1 MLYYNKTANLAKQMM
16 VQDTDKFFNAF
27 LQGNTSCILPSIRD
41 LATRNQNLAYNLAAE
56 VYKIFVGKKWM
67 KPSDWSTKYYTLVA
81 YGFLMCDLAFIY
93 NPDNEKF
100 ELHTASVSMVQK
112 LASQGYIEGAT
123 KKDAAELSVQKAVDA
138 LSGDKKILTSLKKDN
153 VIQTVRLDPSMNG
166 RDLKFKI
173 TVPRSQVD
181 IVKTMIVPFTC
192 YMQVIKDLQALFG
205 RGFIRVT
212 MNEGEKVRVVTLNQ
226 ELLSKIYTPE
236 RVSQLSGF
244 TPNAYMKSFYV
255 PSVGASVYS
264 LGVTN
269 IKPETIDKLEMINLR
284 DIDLSE
290 VNVDYTMVR
299 PYFIQQLKGLNL
311 QQLKTLIK
319 NLAIPVTDAGF
330 TRSKT
335 GCISILENW
344 VYTSQD
350 AKAYESN
357 LYTLMKES
365 PFFDISGLSNMQ
377 NTYGNMMQQ
386 VSYPGSPAGL
396 SQLLNTG
403 VFRITT
409 RRRAGSMSTHIV
421 TNNHTELKRIL
432 GDDYF
437 VKFESYGVRLNYAMN
452 LVVAMGKK
460 YGSKTPLKG
469 ESDIYTKLSEFGI
482 YLPDEDKEKMLTYED
497 LYAFLNKTKA
507 DEVDANKT
515 VVSQAHLVVARNCQ
529 AWYSPEEDKPY
540 DYYKNIDPNS
550 IVSIIRLS
558 NVGGN

>member
-1 MLYYNKTANLAKQMM
+1 MM
-16 VQDTDKFFNAF
+16 VQETDKYFNAF
-27 LQGNTSCILPSIRD
+27 LQGSASCILPSIRD

-56 VYKIFVGKKWM
+56 VYKIFIGKKWM
-67 KPSDWSTKYYTLVA
+67 KPSDWNTKYYTLVA

-100 ELHTASVSMVQK
+100 ELHTASVSMIQK

-226 ELLSKIYTPE
+226 ELLSKIYSPE
-236 RVSQLSGF
+236 RVNQLSGF

-269 IKPETIDKLEMINLR
+269 IKPETIDKLEMINLK

-357 LYTLMKES
+357 LYTLMKDS
-365 PFFDISGLSNMQ
+365 TFFDISGLSNMQ
-377 NTYGNMMQQ
+377 NVYGNMMQQ
-386 VSYPGSPAGL
+386 VNYPGSPAGL
-396 SQLLNTG
+396 AQLLNTG

-469 ESDIYTKLSEFGI
+469 ESDIYAKLSEFGI
-482 YLPDEDKEKMLTYED
+482 YLPDEDKEKLLTYED

-529 AWYSPEEDKPY
+529 AWYSPEEEKPY

-550 IVSIIRLS
+550 VVSIIRLS
-558 NVGGN
+558 EVK

>member
-1 MLYYNKTANLAKQMM
+1 MM

-27 LQGNTSCILPSIRD
+27 LQGSTSCILPSIRD
-41 LATRNQNLAYNLAAE
+41 LATRNQNLAYSLAAE
-56 VYKIFVGKKWM
+56 VYKIFIEKKWM
-67 KPSDWSTKYYTLVA
+67 KPSDWSAKYYTLVA

-100 ELHTASVSMVQK
+100 ELHTSSVSMIQR
-112 LASQGYIEGAT
+112 LASQGYVEGAT

-138 LSGDKKILTSLKKDN
+138 LSGNKKILTSLKKDN

-192 YMQVIKDLQALFG
+192 YMQVIKDLQSLFK

-226 ELLSKIYTPE
+226 ELLSKIYTLD
-236 RVSQLSGF
+236 RVNQLNGF
-244 TPNAYMKSFYV
+244 APNAYMKSFYV

-269 IKPETIDKLEMINLR
+269 IKPETIDKLEMVNLN

-290 VNVDYTMVR
+290 VNVDFTMVR
-299 PYFIQQLKGLNL
+299 PYFIQQLNNLNL

-319 NLAIPVTDAGF
+319 NLAIPVDASF
-330 TRSKT
+330 TRSKA
-335 GCISILENW
+335 GCISLLENW

-357 LYTLMKES
+357 LYLLMKES

-377 NTYGNMMQQ
+377 NIYGNMMQQ
-386 VSYPGSPAGL
+386 VNYPGSPAGL
-396 SQLLNTG
+396 AQLLNTG

-421 TNNHTELKRIL
+421 TNNPTELKRIL

-437 VKFESYGVRLNYAMN
+437 ARFESYGVKLNYAMN
-452 LVVAMGKK
+452 LVVAVGKK
-460 YGSKTPLKG
+460 YGSNTPLKK
-469 ESDIYTKLSEFGI
+469 ESDIYSKLAEFDI
-482 YLPDEDKEKMLTYED
+482 YLSDEDKERVLTYED
-497 LYAFLNKTKA
+497 LYVVLNKAKA
-507 DEVDANKT
+507 NEVDANKT
-515 VVSQAHLVVARNCQ
+515 VVSQAHLVVTRNCQ
-529 AWYSPEEDKPY
+529 AWYSPEEEKPY

-558 NVGGN
+558 EVK

>member
-1 MLYYNKTANLAKQMM
+1 M

-56 VYKIFVGKKWM
+56 VYKIFIEKKWM
-67 KPSDWSTKYYTLVA
+67 KPSDWSAKYYTLVA

-100 ELHTASVSMVQK
+100 ELHTSSVSMIQR
-112 LASQGYIEGAT
+112 LASQGYVEGAT

-138 LSGDKKILTSLKKDN
+138 LSGNKKILASLKKDN
-153 VIQTVRLDPSMNG
+153 TIQTVRLDPSMNG
-166 RDLKFKI
+166 RELKFKI

-192 YMQVIKDLQALFG
+192 YMQVIKDLQSLFK
-205 RGFIRVT
+205 RGFVRVT
-212 MNEGEKVRVVTLNQ
+212 MNEGEKVRVVTLSHG
-226 ELLSKIYTPE
+226 LLSKIYTPD
-236 RVSQLSGF
+236 RVNQLSGF
-244 TPNAYMKSFYV
+244 APNAYMKSFYV

-269 IKPETIDKLEMINLR
+269 IKPETIDKLEMVNLK

-290 VNVDYTMVR
+290 VNVDFTMVR
-299 PYFIQQLKGLNL
+299 PYFIQQLNNLNL

-319 NLAIPVTDAGF
+319 NLAIPVDASF
-330 TRSKT
+330 TRSKA
-335 GCISILENW
+335 GCISLLENW

-357 LYTLMKES
+357 LYLLMKES

-377 NTYGNMMQQ
+377 NIYGNMMQQ
-386 VSYPGSPAGL
+386 VNYPGSPAGL
-396 SQLLNTG
+396 AQLLSTG

-421 TNNHTELKRIL
+421 TNNPTELKRIL

-437 VKFESYGVRLNYAMN
+437 ARFESYGVKLNYAMN
-452 LVVAMGKK
+452 LVVAVGKK
-460 YGSKTPLKG
+460 YGSNTPLKK
-469 ESDIYTKLSEFGI
+469 ESDIYSKLAEFDI
-482 YLPDEDKEKMLTYED
+482 YLPDEDKEKVLTYED
-497 LYAFLNKTKA
+497 LYVVLNKAKA
-507 DEVDANKT
+507 NEVDANKT

-529 AWYSPEEDKPY
+529 AWYSPEEEKAY

-550 IVSIIRLS
+550 IVSIVRLS
-558 NVGGN
+558 EAK

>member
-1 MLYYNKTANLAKQMM
+1 M

-27 LQGNTSCILPSIRD
+27 LQGSTSCILPSIRD

-56 VYKIFVGKKWM
+56 VYKIFIEKKWM
-67 KPSDWSTKYYTLVA
+67 KPSDWSAKYYTLVA

-100 ELHTASVSMVQK
+100 ELHTSSVSMIQR
-112 LASQGYIEGAT
+112 LASQGYVEGAT

-138 LSGDKKILTSLKKDN
+138 LSGNKKIFASLKKDN

-166 RDLKFKI
+166 RELKFKI

-192 YMQVIKDLQALFG
+192 YMQVIKDLQSLFK
-205 RGFIRVT
+205 RGFVRVT
-212 MNEGEKVRVVTLNQ
+212 MNEGEKVRVVTLNHG
-226 ELLSKIYTPE
+226 LLSKIYTPD
-236 RVSQLSGF
+236 RVNQLSGF
-244 TPNAYMKSFYV
+244 APNAYMKSFYV

-269 IKPETIDKLEMINLR
+269 IKPETIDKLEMVNLN

-290 VNVDYTMVR
+290 VNVDFTMVR
-299 PYFIQQLKGLNL
+299 PYFIQQLNNLNL

-319 NLAIPVTDAGF
+319 NLAIPVDASF
-330 TRSKT
+330 TRSKA
-335 GCISILENW
+335 GCISLLENW

-357 LYTLMKES
+357 LYLLMKES

-377 NTYGNMMQQ
+377 NIYGNMMQQ
-386 VSYPGSPAGL
+386 VNYPGSPAGL
-396 SQLLNTG
+396 AQLLNTG

-421 TNNHTELKRIL
+421 TNNPTELKRIL

-437 VKFESYGVRLNYAMN
+437 ARFESYGVKLNYAMN
-452 LVVAMGKK
+452 LVVAVGKK
-460 YGSKTPLKG
+460 YGSNTPLKK
-469 ESDIYTKLSEFGI
+469 ESDIYSKLAEFDI
-482 YLPDEDKEKMLTYED
+482 YLSDEDKERVLTYED
-497 LYAFLNKTKA
+497 LYVVLNKAKA
-507 DEVDANKT
+507 NEVDANKT

-529 AWYSPEEDKPY
+529 AWYSPEEEKPY

-550 IVSIIRLS
+550 IVNIVRLS
-558 NVGGN
+558 EVK

>member
-1 MLYYNKTANLAKQMM
+1 MLYYNKTANLEKQMM

-41 LATRNQNLAYNLAAE
+41 LATRNQNLAYSLAAE
-56 VYKIFVGKKWM
+56 VYKIFIEKKWM
-67 KPSDWSTKYYTLVA
+67 SPSDWSAKYYTLVA

-100 ELHTASVSMVQK
+100 ELHTSSVSMIQR
-112 LASQGYIEGAT
+112 LASQGYVEGAT

-138 LSGDKKILTSLKKDN
+138 LSGNKKILTSLKKDN

-166 RDLKFKI
+166 RELKFKI
-173 TVPRSQVD
+173 TVPHSQVD

-192 YMQVIKDLQALFG
+192 YMQVIKDLQSLFK
-205 RGFIRVT
+205 RGFVRVT
-212 MNEGEKVRVVTLNQ
+212 MNEGEKVRVVTLNHG
-226 ELLSKIYTPE
+226 LLSKIYTPD
-236 RVSQLSGF
+236 RVNQLSGF
-244 TPNAYMKSFYV
+244 APNAYMKSFYV

-269 IKPETIDKLEMINLR
+269 IKPETIDKLEMVNLK

-290 VNVDYTMVR
+290 VNVDFTMVR
-299 PYFIQQLKGLNL
+299 PYFIQQLNNLNL

-319 NLAIPVTDAGF
+319 NLAIPVDASF
-330 TRSKT
+330 TRSKA
-335 GCISILENW
+335 GCISLLENW

-357 LYTLMKES
+357 LYLLMKES

-377 NTYGNMMQQ
+377 NIYGNMMQQ
-386 VSYPGSPAGL
+386 VNYPGSPAGL
-396 SQLLNTG
+396 AQLLNTG

-421 TNNHTELKRIL
+421 TNNPTELKRIL

-437 VKFESYGVRLNYAMN
+437 ARFESYGVKLNYAMN

-460 YGSKTPLKG
+460 YGSNTPLKK
-469 ESDIYTKLSEFGI
+469 ESDIYSKLAEFDI
-482 YLPDEDKEKMLTYED
+482 YLSDEDKERVLTYED
-497 LYAFLNKTKA
+497 LYVVLNKAKA
-507 DEVDANKT
+507 NEVDANKT

-529 AWYSPEEDKPY
+529 AWYSPEEEKPY

-550 IVSIIRLS
+550 IVSIVRLS
-558 NVGGN
+558 EVK

>member
-1 MLYYNKTANLAKQMM
+1 MLYYNKTANLEKQMM

-41 LATRNQNLAYNLAAE
+41 LATRNQNLAYSLAAE
-56 VYKIFVGKKWM
+56 VYKIFIEKKWM
-67 KPSDWSTKYYTLVA
+67 SPSDWSAKYYTLVA

-100 ELHTASVSMVQK
+100 ELHTSSVSMIQK
-112 LASQGYIEGAT
+112 LAAQGYIEGAT

-138 LSGDKKILTSLKKDN
+138 LSGNKKIFASLKKDN

-192 YMQVIKDLQALFG
+192 YMQVIKDLQSLFK

-226 ELLSKIYTPE
+226 ELLSKIYTPD
-236 RVSQLSGF
+236 RVNQLSGF
-244 TPNAYMKSFYV
+244 APNAYMKSFYV

-269 IKPETIDKLEMINLR
+269 IKPETIDKLEMVNLK

-299 PYFIQQLKGLNL
+299 PYFIQQVKGLNL

-319 NLAIPVTDAGF
+319 NLAIPVDASF
-330 TRSKT
+330 TRSKA
-335 GCISILENW
+335 GCISLLENW

-357 LYTLMKES
+357 LYLLMKES

-377 NTYGNMMQQ
+377 NIYGNMMQQ
-386 VSYPGSPAGL
+386 VNYPGSPAGL
-396 SQLLNTG
+396 AQLLNTG

-421 TNNHTELKRIL
+421 TNNPTELKRIL

-437 VKFESYGVRLNYAMN
+437 ARFESYGVKLNYAMN
-452 LVVAMGKK
+452 LVVAVGKK
-460 YGSKTPLKG
+460 YGSNIPLKK
-469 ESDIYTKLSEFGI
+469 ESDIYSKLAEFDI
-482 YLPDEDKEKMLTYED
+482 YLPDEDKEKVLTYED
-497 LYAFLNKTKA
+497 LYVVLNKAKA
-507 DEVDANKT
+507 NEVDANKT

-529 AWYSPEEDKPY
+529 AWYSPEEQKAY

-550 IVSIIRLS
+550 IVSIVRLS
-558 NVGGN
+558 EVK

>member
-27 LQGNTSCILPSIRD
+27 LQGSTSCILPSIRD
-41 LATRNQNLAYNLAAE
+41 LATRSQNLAYNLAAE
-56 VYKIFVGKKWM
+56 VYKIFIEKKWM
-67 KPSDWSTKYYTLVA
+67 NPSDWSAKYYTLVA

-100 ELHTASVSMVQK
+100 ELHTSSVSMIQR
-112 LASQGYIEGAT
+112 LASQGYVEGAT

-138 LSGDKKILTSLKKDN
+138 LSGNKKILTSLKKDN

-166 RDLKFKI
+166 RELRFKI

-192 YMQVIKDLQALFG
+192 YMQVIKDLQSLFK
-205 RGFIRVT
+205 RGFVRVT
-212 MNEGEKVRVVTLNQ
+212 MNEGEKVRAVTLNHG
-226 ELLSKIYTPE
+226 LLSKIYTPD
-236 RVSQLSGF
+236 RVNQLSDF
-244 TPNAYMKSFYV
+244 APNAYMKSFYV

-269 IKPETIDKLEMINLR
+269 IKPETIDKLEMVNLK

-290 VNVDYTMVR
+290 VNVDFTMVR
-299 PYFIQQLKGLNL
+299 PYFIQQLNNLNL

-319 NLAIPVTDAGF
+319 NLAIPVDASF
-330 TRSKT
+330 TRSKA
-335 GCISILENW
+335 GCISVLENW

-357 LYTLMKES
+357 LYLLMKES

-377 NTYGNMMQQ
+377 NIYGNMMQQ
-386 VSYPGSPAGL
+386 VNYPGSPAGL
-396 SQLLNTG
+396 AQLLNTG

-421 TNNHTELKRIL
+421 TNNPTELKRVL

-437 VKFESYGVRLNYAMN
+437 IRFESYGVKLNYAMN

-460 YGSKTPLKG
+460 YGSNTPLKK
-469 ESDIYTKLSEFGI
+469 ESDIYSKLSEFGI
-482 YLPDEDKEKMLTYED
+482 YLSDEDKAKVLTYED
-497 LYAFLNKTKA
+497 LYVLLNKTKA

-529 AWYSPEEDKPY
+529 AWYSPEEEKPY

-550 IVSIIRLS
+550 IVSIVRLS
-558 NVGGN
+558 EVK

>member
-1 MLYYNKTANLAKQMM
+1 MLYYNKTANLAKQMV
-16 VQDTDKFFNAF
+16 VQETDKFFNAF
-27 LQGNTSCILPSIRD
+27 LQGNTSCILPSIHD
-41 LATRNQNLAYNLAAE
+41 LAIRNQNLAYNLAAE
-56 VYKIFVGKKWM
+56 VYKIFIEKGWI
-67 KPSDWSTKYYTLVA
+67 KPSDWSAKYYTLVA

-100 ELHTASVSMVQK
+100 ELHTSSFSMIQRLV
-112 LASQGYIEGAT
+112 SQGYIEGAT

-138 LSGDKKILTSLKKDN
+138 LSGNKKILTSLKKDN

-192 YMQVIKDLQALFG
+192 YIQVIKDLQSLFN

-226 ELLSKIYTPE
+226 ELLSKIYASD
-236 RVSQLSGF
+236 RVNQLSGF
-244 TPNAYMKSFYV
+244 APNAYMKSFYV

-269 IKPETIDKLEMINLR
+269 IKPETIDKLEMVNLK

-299 PYFIQQLKGLNL
+299 PYFIQQVKGLNL

-319 NLAIPVTDAGF
+319 NLAIPVIDAGF

-350 AKAYESN
+350 AKAFESN

-365 PFFDISGLSNMQ
+365 PFFDISGLSNMK
-377 NTYGNMMQQ
+377 NIYGNMMQQ
-386 VSYPGSPAGL
+386 VNYPGSPAGL
-396 SQLLNTG
+396 AQLLNTG

-460 YGSKTPLKG
+460 YGSNTPLKK
-469 ESDIYTKLSEFGI
+469 ESDIYSKLSEFGV
-482 YLPDEDKEKMLTYED
+482 YLSDEDKAKVLTYED
-497 LYAFLNKTKA
+497 LYVVLNKAKT

-529 AWYSPEEDKPY
+529 AWYSPEEEKPY

-558 NVGGN
+558 EAK

>member
-1 MLYYNKTANLAKQMM
+1 MLYYNKTANLEKQMM

-27 LQGNTSCILPSIRD
+27 LQGSTSCILPSIRD

-56 VYKIFVGKKWM
+56 VYKIFIEKKWM
-67 KPSDWSTKYYTLVA
+67 KPSDWSAKYYTLVA

-100 ELHTASVSMVQK
+100 ELHTSSVSMIQR
-112 LASQGYIEGAT
+112 LASQGYVEGAT

-138 LSGDKKILTSLKKDN
+138 LSGNKKIFASLKKDN

-166 RDLKFKI
+166 RELKFKI

-192 YMQVIKDLQALFG
+192 YMQVIKDLQSLFK
-205 RGFIRVT
+205 RGFVRVT
-212 MNEGEKVRVVTLNQ
+212 MNEGEKVRVVTLNHG
-226 ELLSKIYTPE
+226 LLSKIYTPD
-236 RVSQLSGF
+236 RVNQLSGF
-244 TPNAYMKSFYV
+244 APNAYMKSFYV

-269 IKPETIDKLEMINLR
+269 IKPETIDKLEMVNLN

-290 VNVDYTMVR
+290 VNVDFTMVR
-299 PYFIQQLKGLNL
+299 PYFIQQLNNLNL

-319 NLAIPVTDAGF
+319 NLAIPVDASF
-330 TRSKT
+330 TRSKA
-335 GCISILENW
+335 GCISLLENW

-357 LYTLMKES
+357 LYLLMKES

-377 NTYGNMMQQ
+377 NIYGNMMQQ
-386 VSYPGSPAGL
+386 VNYPGSPAGL
-396 SQLLNTG
+396 AQLLNTG

-421 TNNHTELKRIL
+421 TNNPTELKRIL

-437 VKFESYGVRLNYAMN
+437 ARFESYGVKLNYAMN
-452 LVVAMGKK
+452 LVVAVGKK
-460 YGSKTPLKG
+460 YGSNTPLKK
-469 ESDIYTKLSEFGI
+469 ESDIYSKLAEFDI
-482 YLPDEDKEKMLTYED
+482 YLSNEDKERVLTYED
-497 LYAFLNKTKA
+497 LYVVLNKAKA
-507 DEVDANKT
+507 NEVDANKT
-515 VVSQAHLVVARNCQ
+515 VVSQAHLVVVRNCQ
-529 AWYSPEEDKPY
+529 AWYSPEEEKPY

-550 IVSIIRLS
+550 IVSIVRLS
-558 NVGGN
+558 EVK

>member
-1 MLYYNKTANLAKQMM
+1 MI
-16 VQDTDKFFNAF
+16 QDTDKFFNAF
-27 LQGNTSCILPSIRD
+27 LQGSASCILPSIRD

-56 VYKIFVGKKWM
+56 VYKIFIEKKWM
-67 KPSDWSTKYYTLVA
+67 NPSDWSAKYYTLVA

-100 ELHTASVSMVQK
+100 ELHTSSVSMIQR
-112 LASQGYIEGAT
+112 LASQGYVEGAT

-138 LSGDKKILTSLKKDN
+138 LSGNKKILASLKKDN
-153 VIQTVRLDPSMNG
+153 TIQTVRLDPSMNG
-166 RDLKFKI
+166 RELKFKI

-192 YMQVIKDLQALFG
+192 YMQVIKDLQSLFK
-205 RGFIRVT
+205 RGFVRVT
-212 MNEGEKVRVVTLNQ
+212 MNEGEKVRVVTLSHG
-226 ELLSKIYTPE
+226 LLSKIYTPD
-236 RVSQLSGF
+236 RVNQLSGF
-244 TPNAYMKSFYV
+244 APNAYMKSFYV

-269 IKPETIDKLEMINLR
+269 IKPETIDKLEMVNLK

-290 VNVDYTMVR
+290 VNVDFTMVR
-299 PYFIQQLKGLNL
+299 PYFIQQLNNLNL

-319 NLAIPVTDAGF
+319 NLAIPVDASF
-330 TRSKT
+330 TRSKA
-335 GCISILENW
+335 GCISFLENW

-357 LYTLMKES
+357 LYLLMKES

-377 NTYGNMMQQ
+377 NIYGNMMQQ
-386 VSYPGSPAGL
+386 VNYPGSPAGL
-396 SQLLNTG
+396 AQLLNTG

-437 VKFESYGVRLNYAMN
+437 ARFESYGVKLNYAMN
-452 LVVAMGKK
+452 LVVAVGKK
-460 YGSKTPLKG
+460 YGSNTPLKK
-469 ESDIYTKLSEFGI
+469 ESDIYSKLAEFDI
-482 YLPDEDKEKMLTYED
+482 YLPDEDKEKVLTYED
-497 LYAFLNKTKA
+497 LYVVLNKAKA
-507 DEVDANKT
+507 NEVDANKT

-529 AWYSPEEDKPY
+529 AWYSPEEQKAY

-558 NVGGN
+558 EVK

>member
-1 MLYYNKTANLAKQMM
+1 MM

>member
-1 MLYYNKTANLAKQMM
+1 MM
-16 VQDTDKFFNAF
+16 VQETDKFFNAF

-56 VYKIFVGKKWM
+56 VYKIFIEKKWM
-67 KPSDWSTKYYTLVA
+67 NPSDWSAKYYTLVA

-100 ELHTASVSMVQK
+100 ELHTSSVSMIQR
-112 LASQGYIEGAT
+112 LASQGYVEGAT

-138 LSGDKKILTSLKKDN
+138 LSGNKKILTSLKKDN

-166 RDLKFKI
+166 RELKFKI

-192 YMQVIKDLQALFG
+192 YMQVIKDLQSLFK
-205 RGFIRVT
+205 RGFVKVT
-212 MNEGEKVRVVTLNQ
+212 MNEGEKVRVVTLNHG
-226 ELLSKIYTPE
+226 LLSKIYTPD
-236 RVSQLSGF
+236 RVNQLSGF
-244 TPNAYMKSFYV
+244 APNAYMKSFYV

-269 IKPETIDKLEMINLR
+269 IKPETIDKLEMVNLK

-290 VNVDYTMVR
+290 VNVDFTMVR
-299 PYFIQQLKGLNL
+299 PYFIQQLNNLNL

-319 NLAIPVTDAGF
+319 NLAIPVDASF
-330 TRSKT
+330 TRSKA
-335 GCISILENW
+335 GCISVLENW

-350 AKAYESN
+350 SKAYESN
-357 LYTLMKES
+357 LYLLMKES

-377 NTYGNMMQQ
+377 NIYGNMMQQ
-386 VSYPGSPAGL
+386 VNYPGSPAGL
-396 SQLLNTG
+396 AQLLNTG

-421 TNNHTELKRIL
+421 TNNPTELKRIL

-437 VKFESYGVRLNYAMN
+437 ARFESYGVKLNYAMN
-452 LVVAMGKK
+452 LVVAVGKK
-460 YGSKTPLKG
+460 YGSNTPLKK
-469 ESDIYTKLSEFGI
+469 ESDIYSKLAEFDI
-482 YLPDEDKEKMLTYED
+482 YLPDEDKEKVLTYED
-497 LYAFLNKTKA
+497 LYVVLNKAKA
-507 DEVDANKT
+507 NEVDANKT

-529 AWYSPEEDKPY
+529 AWYSPEEQKAY

-558 NVGGN
+558 EVK

>member
-16 VQDTDKFFNAF
+16 VQETDKFFNAF

-41 LATRNQNLAYNLAAE
+41 LATRNQNLAYTLAAE
-56 VYKIFVGKKWM
+56 VYKIFIEKKWM
-67 KPSDWSTKYYTLVA
+67 SPSDWSVKYYTLVA

-100 ELHTASVSMVQK
+100 ELHTSSVSMIQR
-112 LASQGYIEGAT
+112 LASQGYVEGAT

-138 LSGDKKILTSLKKDN
+138 LSGNKKILTSLKKDN

-166 RDLKFKI
+166 RELKFKI

-192 YMQVIKDLQALFG
+192 YMQVIKDLQSLFK
-205 RGFIRVT
+205 RGFVKVT
-212 MNEGEKVRVVTLNQ
+212 MNEGEKVRVVTLNHG
-226 ELLSKIYTPE
+226 LLSKIYTPD
-236 RVSQLSGF
+236 RVNQLSGF
-244 TPNAYMKSFYV
+244 APNAYMKSFYV

-269 IKPETIDKLEMINLR
+269 IKPETIDTLEIVNLK

-290 VNVDYTMVR
+290 VNVDFTMVR
-299 PYFIQQLKGLNL
+299 PYFIQQLNNLNL

-319 NLAIPVTDAGF
+319 NLAIPVDASF
-330 TRSKT
+330 TRSKA
-335 GCISILENW
+335 GCISVLENW

-350 AKAYESN
+350 SKAYESN
-357 LYTLMKES
+357 LYLLMKES

-377 NTYGNMMQQ
+377 NIYGNMMQQ
-386 VSYPGSPAGL
+386 VNYPGSPAGL
-396 SQLLNTG
+396 AQLLNTG

-421 TNNHTELKRIL
+421 TNNPTELKRVL

-437 VKFESYGVRLNYAMN
+437 ARFESYGVKLNYAMN
-452 LVVAMGKK
+452 LVVAVGKK
-460 YGSKTPLKG
+460 YGSNTPLKK
-469 ESDIYTKLSEFGI
+469 ESDIYSKLAEFDI
-482 YLPDEDKEKMLTYED
+482 YLPDEDKEKVLTYED
-497 LYAFLNKTKA
+497 LYVVLNKAKA
-507 DEVDANKT
+507 NEVDANKT

-529 AWYSPEEDKPY
+529 AWYSPEEQKAY

-558 NVGGN
+558 EVK

>member
-1 MLYYNKTANLAKQMM
+1 MLYYNKTANLEKQMM
-16 VQDTDKFFNAF
+16 IQDTDKFFNAF
-27 LQGNTSCILPSIRD
+27 LQGSASCILPSIRD

-56 VYKIFVGKKWM
+56 VYKIFIEKKWM
-67 KPSDWSTKYYTLVA
+67 NPSDWSAKYYTLVA

-100 ELHTASVSMVQK
+100 ELHTSSVSMIQR
-112 LASQGYIEGAT
+112 LASQGYVEGAT

-138 LSGDKKILTSLKKDN
+138 LSGNKKILASLKKDN
-153 VIQTVRLDPSMNG
+153 TIQTVRLDPSMNG
-166 RDLKFKI
+166 RELKFKI

-192 YMQVIKDLQALFG
+192 YMQVIKDLQSLFK
-205 RGFIRVT
+205 RGFVRVT
-212 MNEGEKVRVVTLNQ
+212 MNEGEKVRVVTLSHG
-226 ELLSKIYTPE
+226 LLSKIYTPD
-236 RVSQLSGF
+236 RVNQLSGF
-244 TPNAYMKSFYV
+244 APNAYMKSFYV

-269 IKPETIDKLEMINLR
+269 IKPETIDKLEMVNLK

-290 VNVDYTMVR
+290 VNVDFTMVR
-299 PYFIQQLKGLNL
+299 PYFIQQLNNLNL

-319 NLAIPVTDAGF
+319 NLAIPVDASF
-330 TRSKT
+330 TRSKA
-335 GCISILENW
+335 GCISFLENW

-357 LYTLMKES
+357 LYLLMKES

-377 NTYGNMMQQ
+377 NIYGNMMQQ
-386 VSYPGSPAGL
+386 VNYPGSPAGL
-396 SQLLNTG
+396 AQLLNTG

-437 VKFESYGVRLNYAMN
+437 ARFESYGVKLNYAMN
-452 LVVAMGKK
+452 LVVAVGKK
-460 YGSKTPLKG
+460 YGSNTPLKK
-469 ESDIYTKLSEFGI
+469 ESDIYSKLAEFDI
-482 YLPDEDKEKMLTYED
+482 YLPDEDKEKVLTYED
-497 LYAFLNKTKA
+497 LYVVLNKAKA
-507 DEVDANKT
+507 NEVDANKT

-529 AWYSPEEDKPY
+529 AWYSPEEQKAY

-558 NVGGN
+558 EVK

>member
-1 MLYYNKTANLAKQMM
+1 MM
-16 VQDTDKFFNAF
+16 VQETDKFFNAF

-56 VYKIFVGKKWM
+56 VYKIFIEKKWM
-67 KPSDWSTKYYTLVA
+67 NPSDWSAKYYTLVA

-100 ELHTASVSMVQK
+100 ELHTSSVSMIQR
-112 LASQGYIEGAT
+112 LASQGYVEGAT

-138 LSGDKKILTSLKKDN
+138 LSGNKKILASLKKDN

-166 RDLKFKI
+166 RELKFKI

-192 YMQVIKDLQALFG
+192 YMQVIKDLQSLFK
-205 RGFIRVT
+205 RGFVKVT
-212 MNEGEKVRVVTLNQ
+212 MNEGEKVRVVTLNHG
-226 ELLSKIYTPE
+226 LLSKIYTPD
-236 RVSQLSGF
+236 RVNQLNGF
-244 TPNAYMKSFYV
+244 APNAYMKSFYV

-269 IKPETIDKLEMINLR
+269 IKPETIDKLEMVNLK

-290 VNVDYTMVR
+290 VNVDFTMVR
-299 PYFIQQLKGLNL
+299 PYFIQQLNNLNL

-319 NLAIPVTDAGF
+319 NLAIPVDASF
-330 TRSKT
+330 TRSKA
-335 GCISILENW
+335 GCISLLENW

-357 LYTLMKES
+357 LYLLMKES

-377 NTYGNMMQQ
+377 NIYGNMMQQ
-386 VSYPGSPAGL
+386 VNYPGSPAGL
-396 SQLLNTG
+396 AQLLNTG

-421 TNNHTELKRIL
+421 TNNPTELKRIL

-437 VKFESYGVRLNYAMN
+437 ARFESYGVKLNYAMN
-452 LVVAMGKK
+452 LVVAVGKK
-460 YGSKTPLKG
+460 YGSNTPLKK
-469 ESDIYTKLSEFGI
+469 ESDIYSKLAEFDI
-482 YLPDEDKEKMLTYED
+482 YLPDEDKEKVLTYED
-497 LYAFLNKTKA
+497 LYVVLNKAKA
-507 DEVDANKT
+507 NEVDANKT

-529 AWYSPEEDKPY
+529 AWYSPEEEKPY

-550 IVSIIRLS
+550 IVNIVRLS
-558 NVGGN
+558 EVK